1 MQSQDD
7 KIWAVGIAL
16 YTKPLRIRRDV
27 MPRGIMCLSSRGRL
41 PNRLAAGV
49 FFSWLIYGLVERE
62 KPSTFESCKNKSV
75 KAALLCLAA
84 CVCDTMS
91 MAGQCVTSV
100 DYILSQPFS
109 ALYSWRGNRNGWTF
123 RRAAGKQKGIFEANW
138 QKNHTKSAKGSI
150 CLLSVFRP
158 TCVLILTQWQF
169 HRSWGKGADLLLG
182 SELND

>member
-1 MQSQDD
+1 MIRSGQWALHYIPNPSELEETSCQEASCAL
-7 KIWAVGIAL
+7 AVGVGYQIDL
-16 YTKPLRIRRDV
+16 QQ
-27 MPRGIMCLSSRGRL
+27 GF
-41 PNRLAAGV
+41 

-62 KPSTFESCKNKSV
+62 KPSTFESCKNMSV

-109 ALYSWRGNRNGWTF
+109 ALCSWRGNRNGWTF